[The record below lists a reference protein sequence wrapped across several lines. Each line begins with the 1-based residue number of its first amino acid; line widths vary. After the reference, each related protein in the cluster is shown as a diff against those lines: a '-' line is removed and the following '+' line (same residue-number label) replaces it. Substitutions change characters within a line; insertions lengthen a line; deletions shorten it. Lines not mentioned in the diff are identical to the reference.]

1 MVDWT
6 LLVFCALVFCAAL
19 TGAFFRPGTWYE
31 RLERPSWTPPDWAFP
46 VVWTTLYAM
55 IAAAGW
61 LIWTEAGEG
70 QRFVPLGFWALQLAL
85 NALWSPVFFGM
96 RRLGPAPCRGGPHV
110 GLDPGLHP
118 DLLAGEPAR
127 GRADGALS
135 RLGEHGLRAQSLDL
149 APQSGC
155 ASAARMNW
163 MILEIFLFFLPVLLW
178 GWWEQ
183 RSYKRYLAEKG
194 RTRAPGARRGGCRAR
209 LAARRGPVK
218 QHRGREPAIPLNSF
232 GPPQRRLTRIM
243 TSSAGRVV
251 SRATGRTRPGASAS
265 KS

>member
-19 TGAFFRPGTWYE
+19 TGAFFRPGPWYE

-96 RRLGPAPCRGGPHV
+96 RRLGPALVVAGGMWVSILACILTFWPV
-110 GLDPGLHP
+110 SPLAAGLMVP
-118 DLLAGEPAR
+118 
-127 GRADGALS
+127 
-135 RLGEHGLRAQSLDL
+135 
-149 APQSGC
+149 
-155 ASAARMNW
+155 
-163 MILEIFLFFLPVLLW
+163 
-178 GWWEQ
+178 
-183 RSYKRYLAEKG
+183 YLAWVS
-194 RTRAPGARRGGCRAR
+194 TAFALNLWIWRRNPDAHR
-209 LAARRGPVK
+209 L
-218 QHRGREPAIPLNSF
+218 PA
-232 GPPQRRLTRIM
+232 
-243 TSSAGRVV
+243 
-251 SRATGRTRPGASAS
+251 
-265 KS
+265 